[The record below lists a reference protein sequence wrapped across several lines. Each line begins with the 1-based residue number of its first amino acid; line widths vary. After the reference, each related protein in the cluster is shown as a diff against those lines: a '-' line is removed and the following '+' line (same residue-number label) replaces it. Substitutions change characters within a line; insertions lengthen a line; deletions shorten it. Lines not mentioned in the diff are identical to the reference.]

1 MNKIKMTR
9 TAAIGLIL
17 VVLLISASAFVS
29 AQTPVLRSNSVTGE
43 LATQYSQN
51 WLGITPDQPSAN
63 LRFTL
68 TFYPSDNSEAV
79 NNFGFWVLDDSNV
92 SAVVK
97 SAGAFRNNNVAAG
110 ERTNRDPQ
118 GQLSAQIT
126 ASGLAGYTVVVYND
140 STVPVEYTLTL
151 ENGMIVD
158 DAGQVKDASGMG
170 TSTMADTA
178 AATETVTG
186 TVAATT
192 TTVAATTAAA
202 DVDMDAAKAAA
213 TTYTVVSGDTLGSI
227 ATATY
232 GDVNYYK
239 GICSFNELT
248 NCNLLEVGQE
258 LLLPEVAVLDSLA
271 GTTATVAVAAAPA
284 VTATAT
290 TTETVVAETAAVTA
304 TVATTETVAV
314 ATTPVATT
322 LTPGEGVTYTVVSG
336 DTLATIA
343 LAAYGDLNLYADLC
357 AFNNI
362 ADCNVIEVGDVIN
375 LPALDVLT
383 AK

>member
-9 TAAIGLIL
+9 TATMALIL
-17 VVLLISASAFVS
+17 VVLLISASVFVS
-29 AQTPVLRSNSVTGE
+29 AQTTVLRSTSVTGE
-43 LATQYSQN
+43 LAEQYSQN
-51 WLGITPDQPSAN
+51 WLGITPDQPSVN

-68 TFYPSDNSEAV
+68 TFYPTDNSEVV
-79 NNFGFWVLDDSNV
+79 NNFGFWVLDENDV
-92 SAVVK
+92 SSVVR
-97 SAGAFRNNNVAAG
+97 GGPFRANNVAAG
-110 ERTNRDPQ
+110 ERTSRDPL
-118 GQLSAQIT
+118 GQLSAQVT
-126 ASGLAGYTVVVYND
+126 ASGLANYTVVVYNN
-140 STVPVEYTLTL
+140 STTPVEYTLTL

-158 DAGQVKDASGMG
+158 DAGQVKDASGKGM
-170 TSTMADTA
+170 SMMADTA

-186 TVAATT
+186 TVAATI
-192 TTVAATTAAA
+192 TTVATVT

-232 GDVNYYK
+232 GNVTYYK

-258 LLLPEVAVLDSLA
+258 LLLPEVAVLDALA
-271 GTTATVAVAAAPA
+271 GVTTTTTTTAAATPA

-290 TTETVVAETAAVTA
+290 TTETVVAETVAV
-304 TVATTETVAV
+304 VATPA
-314 ATTPVATT
+314 ATT

-343 LAAYGDLNLYADLC
+343 LAAYGDLNLYTDLC
-357 AFNNI
+357 TFNTI
-362 ADCNVIEVGDVIN
+362 ANCDVIEIGDVIN

>member
-9 TAAIGLIL
+9 TATIALIL
-17 VVLLISASAFVS
+17 VVLLISASVFVS
-29 AQTPVLRSNSVTGE
+29 AQTSVLRSTSVTGE
-43 LATQYSQN
+43 LAEQYSQN
-51 WLGITPDQPSAN
+51 WLGITPDQPTSN
-63 LRFTL
+63 LRFTI
-68 TFYPSDNSEAV
+68 TFYPSDNSEV
-79 NNFGFWVLDDSNV
+79 LNNFGFWVLDDGDVN
-92 SAVVK
+92 AVVK
-97 SAGAFRNNNVAAG
+97 SGGSFRDNNVAAG
-110 ERTNRDPQ
+110 ERTIRDPQ

-126 ASGLAGYTVVVYND
+126 TNGFADYTVVVYND

-158 DAGQVKDASGMG
+158 DAGQVKDASGKG
-170 TSTMADTA
+170 TSLTADTA
-178 AATETVTG
+178 AATTTVTG

-192 TTVAATTAAA
+192 TTATTTTTAATT
-202 DVDMDAAKAAA
+202 VDMDAAKAAA
-213 TTYTVVSGDTLGSI
+213 TTYTVVSGDTLGKI
-227 ATATY
+227 ANATY
-232 GDVNYYK
+232 GNVSYYK

-271 GTTATVAVAAAPA
+271 GVTTTTATPAAVA

-290 TTETVVAETAAVTA
+290 TTETVVAET
-304 TVATTETVAV
+304 TVVTETVAV
-314 ATTPVATT
+314 AAPTVAVATT
-322 LTPGEGVTYTVVSG
+322 LTPGEGVTYTVVAG

-357 AFNNI
+357 TFNNI
-362 ADCNVIEVGDVIN
+362 ANCDVIEIGDVIN

>member
-1 MNKIKMTR
+1 M
-9 TAAIGLIL
+9 
-17 VVLLISASAFVS
+17 
-29 AQTPVLRSNSVTGE
+29 
-43 LATQYSQN
+43 
-51 WLGITPDQPSAN
+51 
-63 LRFTL
+63 
-68 TFYPSDNSEAV
+68 
-79 NNFGFWVLDDSNV
+79 DDSNV
-92 SAVVK
+92 NAVVG
-97 SAGAFRNNNVAAG
+97 SAGRFANNNVAAG
-110 ERTNRDPQ
+110 ERTNRDPL
-118 GQLSAQIT
+118 GQLSAQVT
-126 ASGLAGYTVVVYND
+126 ASGLSGYTVVVYND

-170 TSTMADTA
+170 TMADTA
-178 AATETVTG
+178 AVTETATETATE

-192 TTVAATTAAA
+192 TTATAATA
-202 DVDMDAAKAAA
+202 VDMDAAKAAA
-213 TTYTVVSGDTLGSI
+213 TTYTVVSGDTLGKI
-227 ATATY
+227 ANTTY
-232 GDVNYYK
+232 GDINYYK

-248 NCNLLEVGQE
+248 NCNILEVGQE

-271 GTTATVAVAAAPA
+271 GVTTTPAVAAVA

-290 TTETVVAETAAVTA
+290 TTETVVAETEAVTETEA
-304 TVATTETVAV
+304 PVVAEPA
-314 ATTPVATT
+314 ATT

-357 AFNNI
+357 TFNTI
-362 ADCNVIEVGDVIN
+362 ANCDVIEIGDVIN